1 MQSGDFNAISA
12 ARFQV
17 WTESKIGV
25 IEHTLELLW
34 QHNAKRRAEIE
45 AISTRINGAILWAA
59 MGAAALL
66 FSVIK
71 PKLGL

>member
-1 MQSGDFNAISA
+1 MPSRDFDAISA
-12 ARFQV
+12 ARFQA
-17 WTESKIGV
+17 WAEGKIEV
-25 IEHTLELLW
+25 IEKTMELLW